1 MCRERL
7 LIGIVVAC
15 MLAACHRDGA
25 YPPATGAAPAAAVV
39 NNGDING
46 DGLVDHRDVLLAQ
59 QIVLG
64 ITLAA
69 PDQVARG
76 DVHANGSLDVSDYLL
91 IQQRVLGP

>member
-7 LIGIVVAC
+7 LVGIIVMCA
-15 MLAACHRDGA
+15 LAACHRDGA
-25 YPPATGAAPAAAVV
+25 RPPATGAAPAAVAV

-46 DGLVDHRDVLLAQ
+46 DGVVDHKDALLAQ
-59 QIVLG
+59 RIVLG
-64 ITLAA
+64 AVIATT
-69 PDQVARG
+69 DQVARG